1 MFDFYIELLQFI
13 ESSMNSEK
21 LNKEIINDETL
32 FYLNV
37 SQVSDRTSERKK
49 QKERFDKKYD

>member
-21 LNKEIINDETL
+21 LNKETINDETL

-37 SQVSDRTSERKK
+37 SQVLDRTSERKK

>member
-21 LNKEIINDETL
+21 LNKEIINDEIL

-37 SQVSDRTSERKK
+37 SQVSDGTSERKK

>member
-13 ESSMNSEK
+13 ECSMNSEK
-21 LNKEIINDETL
+21 LNKEIINDETI

-37 SQVSDRTSERKK
+37 SQVLDRADERKK

>member
-21 LNKEIINDETL
+21 LNKEIINDEIL